1 MKFAG
6 KVGFWIKNVETKPGI
21 FSDKMVERSYTG
33 EVSRSYQKWNSQ
45 DSSTVSDLR
54 LNNQISIL
62 SDLYA
67 IQNCE
72 SIKYVLWNGAY
83 WKVNTIEIA
92 YPRLVLEIGGVWN
105 GPTDA
110 TAGATTSS

>member
-6 KVGFWIKNVETKPGI
+6 KVGFWMENIETKPGI
-21 FSDKMVERSYTG
+21 FGDKMIERPYTGDITRSY
-33 EVSRSYQKWNSQ
+33 RKWNSQ
-45 DSSTVSDLR
+45 DSSTLEDLR

-67 IQNCE
+67 LQNWQ

-83 WKVNTIEIA
+83 WKVNTIEVS
-92 YPRLVLEIGGVWN
+92 YPRLILEIGGVWN
-105 GPTDA
+105 GQTDE
-110 TAGATTSS
+110 TIGATESP